1 MKKKVFIIFSIVLSI
16 LIIISLFLILN
27 KNNKKESVERKIA
40 STIIMDINPSIKL
53 ELDENDVVINATA
66 LNNDALVIVTD
77 DIKEKDLKT
86 AIDIISNKLIENEFV
101 KEDVTVLLNVDGKVS
116 SSSVKEIIFDNF
128 KEKNKNAQI
137 IETYITD
144 ESKKISEEYN
154 ISINK
159 AAYIESILKEKTE
172 LKIDD
177 LKDKSITEI
186 CNAKEEKTTTEVT
199 TNAATTATKKTTTK
213 VAVSVPSDPTDT
225 SGIWCTFNKNKPRT
239 SRFDYPADIG
249 PSKAI
254 EYAKSA
260 INASSLGIKGTSL
273 SRVDDKRSSYCLSYK
288 FMGYNDD
295 NKYYVTIDSVTG
307 NVIEQKIVPMDKP
320 KITEEEAKNIGVNK
334 FGIDPSSCDFVQAYF
349 DMNNGKLRYSF
360 ASRCSGTYYSLEI
373 DAMTGA
379 VSKERTWT

>member
-1 MKKKVFIIFSIVLSI
+1 MKKKVFIIFSIVLAI

-101 KEDVTVLLNVDGKVS
+101 KEDVTVLINVDGKVS

-159 AAYIESILKEKTE
+159 AAYIESVLKEKTE
-172 LKIDD
+172 LKIED

-186 CNAKEEKTTTEVT
+186 SNVKEEKTTTEVT
-199 TNAATTATKKTTTK
+199 TKEARTTTKKTTTK
-213 VAVSVPSDPTDT
+213 TSLSIPSDPTDT

-260 INASSLGIKGTSL
+260 INASSLGIKGTLL

-307 NVIEQKIVPMDKP
+307 NAIEQKIVPMDKP

-360 ASRCSGTYYSLEI
+360 TSRCSGTYYSLEI
-373 DAMTGA
+373 DAMTGTI
-379 VSKERTWT
+379 SKERTWT

>member
-1 MKKKVFIIFSIVLSI
+1 MKKRVLIISTIVLAV

-27 KNNKKESVERKIA
+27 KNNKKESVERKIV
-40 STIIMDINPSIKL
+40 STIIIDINPSIKL
-53 ELDENDVVINATA
+53 ELDENDVVINAIA
-66 LNNDALVIVTD
+66 LNDEASVIVTD

-86 AIDIISNKLIENEFV
+86 AIDIINNKLIETEFV
-101 KEDVTVLLNVDGKVS
+101 KEEVTVLINVDGKVS
-116 SSSVKEIIFDNF
+116 SSSVKEIISDNF

-172 LKIDD
+172 LKVED

-186 CNAKEEKTTTEVT
+186 SNAKEEKTTTQ
-199 TNAATTATKKTTTK
+199 AATTTKKTTTK
-213 VAVSVPSDPTDT
+213 TSLSIPSDPTDT
-225 SGIWCTFNKNKPRT
+225 SGVWCTYNKNKPRT
-239 SRFDYPADIG
+239 SKFDYPSDIG
-249 PSKAI
+249 LSKAT
-254 EYAKSA
+254 EYAKAA
-260 INASSLGIKGTSL
+260 INASSLGIKGSQIN
-273 SRVDDKRSSYCLSYK
+273 RVDDKRSSYCRSYQ

-295 NKYYVTIDSVTG
+295 NKYYITIDSVTG
-307 NVIEQKIVPMDKP
+307 SVIEQKVVPMDKP
-320 KITEEEAKNIGVNK
+320 KITEEEAKSIGVNK

-349 DMNNGKLRYSF
+349 SMNNGKLRYSF

-379 VSKERTWT
+379 VSNERTWT